1 MGPPPPTGEA
11 QYVILRA
18 IGGEVGNTAA
28 LAPKL
33 GPLGLSPKK
42 IGEDIQ
48 KNTQEWKGL
57 PITVKLT
64 IINRQATVSV
74 IPAASSLILK
84 ALNEPERDRKKVKN
98 IKHDG
103 NVTLDQVIEIARVMR
118 ERSMARTLA
127 GTVKEMLGTCNSVGC
142 TVNGQSPRDIQSG
155 ISEGEIVIPD
165 E

>member
-1 MGPPPPTGEA
+1 
-11 QYVILRA
+11 
-18 IGGEVGNTAA
+18 
-28 LAPKL
+28 
-33 GPLGLSPKK
+33 
-42 IGEDIQ
+42 
-48 KNTQEWKGL
+48 
-57 PITVKLT
+57 
-64 IINRQATVSV
+64 QATVSV

-103 NVTLDQVIEIARVMR
+103 NVTLDQVIDIARVMR

-142 TVNGQSPRDIQSG
+142 TVNGQSPRDIQAG
-155 ISEGEIVIPD
+155 ISEGEVVIPD